1 MPEMMQT
8 TDPVRHAEAYG
19 RAIAHPR
26 EPSAT
31 IRADM
36 ASGDHNGRSV
46 PGRAAATDEP
56 SASRSGRP
64 EYKVYRSGPRLFRR
78 DRSADGAG
86 VGGLRPSG
94 RGGGAQPE
102 YQVHR
107 AGRPSPGGARRRRL
121 SVGRILRYTLLAAV
135 AWSLVSL
142 VIFLI
147 SAQIQSAQIS
157 DTTRAAL
164 DEGGFT
170 LDSPNTILV
179 LGSDARTKENAEP
192 GSRVGGPSRADSIML
207 LRVGGGRNA
216 TLSIPRDTAVEI
228 PGHGRDKINAAYA
241 IGGPALAVQTVKQYL
256 GIEVNH
262 VVEVN
267 FERFPDLIDAL
278 GGIEVRTGCVVS
290 KINGGYRNGGYTLRL
305 KRGVNEL
312 DGDQALA
319 LARTRKN
326 ECNASEDDRTRARR
340 QQQIV
345 AAIKDQV
352 VSLETFAR
360 LPWVAWKGPQAVRT
374 DMAGPEL
381 LGVVGATVIG
391 GSGSAAV
398 LRPFRDVTLP
408 DGGSALEI
416 SDEEKQ
422 RRVTRFL
429 KG

>member
-1 MPEMMQT
+1 
-8 TDPVRHAEAYG
+8 
-19 RAIAHPR
+19 
-26 EPSAT
+26 
-31 IRADM
+31 M
-36 ASGDHNGRSV
+36 ASGDDNRRSAA
-46 PGRAAATDEP
+46 GRAAAPDEAP
-56 SASRSGRP
+56 AQRSGRP

-78 DRSADGAG
+78 DRAGTGRLAGLRGGGGDGAG
-86 VGGLRPSG
+86 SP
-94 RGGGAQPE
+94 PE

-107 AGRPSPGGARRRRL
+107 AGRPSASGTPRRRPRVRRL
-121 SVGRILRYTLLAAV
+121 LRYGLLAAV
-135 AWSLVSL
+135 AWCLVSL
-142 VIFLI
+142 VVFLV
-147 SAQIQSAQIS
+147 SAQIQSAQIP
-157 DTTRAAL
+157 DAARAAL
-164 DEGGFT
+164 NESGFT
-170 LDSPNTILV
+170 LDSPNNILI

-207 LRVGGGRNA
+207 LRIGGGHNA
-216 TLSIPRDTAVEI
+216 TLSIPRDTVVDI
-228 PGHGRDKINAAYA
+228 PGSGRNKINASYA
-241 IGGPALAVQTVKQYL
+241 IGGPALAVATVKQYL

-262 VVEVN
+262 VVVVD
-267 FERFPDLIDAL
+267 FENFPDLIDSL

-326 ECNASEDDRTRARR
+326 ECNPSEDDRTRARR

-345 AAIKDQV
+345 AAIKSQV

-360 LPWVAWKGPQAVRT
+360 LPWVSWQAPRAVRS

-391 GSGSAAV
+391 GSGNAAV
-398 LRPFRDVTLP
+398 LRPSRDVTLP
-408 DGGSALEI
+408 DGGSALEV

-422 RRVTRFL
+422 RRVSRFL
-429 KG
+429 EG

>member
-1 MPEMMQT
+1 
-8 TDPVRHAEAYG
+8 
-19 RAIAHPR
+19 
-26 EPSAT
+26 
-31 IRADM
+31 M
-36 ASGDHNGRSV
+36 ASGDDNGRSA
-46 PGRAAATDEP
+46 PGRGAATDE
-56 SASRSGRP
+56 AAGQRSGRP

-78 DRSADGAG
+78 DRSADG
-86 VGGLRPSG
+86 GGLGQLRPSG
-94 RGGGAQPE
+94 RGGGSQPE

-107 AGRPSPGGARRRRL
+107 AGRPSPGGAARRWP
-121 SVGRILRYTLLAAV
+121 SVGRLLRYAFLAAV
-135 AWSLVSL
+135 AWCLVSL
-142 VIFLI
+142 VVFLV
-147 SAQIQSAQIS
+147 SAQIQSAQTS
-157 DTTRAAL
+157 DETRGAL

-216 TLSIPRDTAVEI
+216 TLSIPRDTVVEI
-228 PGHGRDKINAAYA
+228 PGSGRNKINASYA
-241 IGGPALAVQTVKQYL
+241 IGGPALAVTTVKQYL

-267 FERFPDLIDAL
+267 FENFPDLIDAL

-326 ECNASEDDRTRARR
+326 ECNPEEDDRTRARR

-345 AAIKDQV
+345 AAIKAQV

-360 LPWVAWKGPQAVRT
+360 LPWVSWQGPRAVRS

-391 GSGSAAV
+391 GSGNVAV
-398 LRPFRDVTLP
+398 LRPSGDVTLP
-408 DGGSALEI
+408 DGGSALEV

-422 RRVTRFL
+422 RRVARFL
-429 KG
+429 EG